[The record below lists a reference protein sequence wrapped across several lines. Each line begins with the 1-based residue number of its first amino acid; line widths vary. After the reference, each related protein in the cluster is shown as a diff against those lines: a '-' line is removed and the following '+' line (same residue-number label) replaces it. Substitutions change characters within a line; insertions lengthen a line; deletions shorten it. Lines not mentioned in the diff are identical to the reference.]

1 MSNWVEIKVK
11 TTTEAIEAV
20 SNIFYE
26 AGVAGVVIEDPKI
39 YLRQKDQS
47 EWDYLDIPEGL
58 DFEVAQVTGYLPEDS
73 SLAERT
79 QVIKERINQLPNYG
93 LDIGKGEIAVTTI
106 SEDNWGEA
114 WKKYYKPTHIG
125 KNIVIKPS
133 WEEYKPKTDEEVVI
147 ELDPGMAF
155 GTGTHET
162 TMLCLEILEEYI
174 KTGYTVIDVGCG
186 SGILSIA
193 CGKLGAK
200 KVLAI
205 DKDENAVKVANE
217 NIKRNNLDKCV
228 KAIKGDKLQGIDF
241 KADIIVANIIADVV
255 IDITKDAGFCL
266 KEGGFFISSGIIKDR
281 KLSVIEALEKNG
293 FDVIQQFE
301 KGEWVALVSAQ
312 ASISR

>member
-1 MSNWVEIKVK
+1 MNWVEIKVK

-39 YLRQKDQS
+39 YLRPHDPE

-58 DFEVAQVTGYLPEDS
+58 DFEVAQVTGYLIEDS

-79 QVIKERINQLPNYG
+79 QAIRDRISELPSYG
-93 LDIGKGEIAVTTI
+93 LDIGKGEVVLTTI
-106 SEDNWGEA
+106 SETDWSSA

-125 KNIVIKPS
+125 KNIVVKPS
-133 WEEYKPKTDEEVVI
+133 WEVYKPERDEIVV

-162 TMLCLEILEEYI
+162 TMLCLEILEKYI
-174 KTGYTVIDVGCG
+174 KNGITVIDVGCG

-193 CGKLGAK
+193 SGKLGAEQ
-200 KVLAI
+200 VLAI
-205 DKDENAVKVANE
+205 DRDENAVRIARE
-217 NIKRNNLDKCV
+217 NIKRNNLETRIR
-228 KAIKGDKLQGIDF
+228 AIKGDKLQNINF
-241 KADIIVANIIADVV
+241 KADIIVANIIADVI
-255 IDITKDAGFCL
+255 IDLSKDVALCL
-266 KEGGFFISSGIIKDR
+266 KDNGVFIASGIIKDR

-293 FDVIQQFE
+293 FDLIEQFE
-301 KGEWVALVSAQ
+301 KGEWVALVSTQ
-312 ASISR
+312 APIGD

>member
-1 MSNWVEIKVK
+1 MNWVEIKVK

-39 YLRQKDQS
+39 YLRPHDPE

-58 DFEVAQVTGYLPEDS
+58 DFEVAQVTGYLIEDS

-79 QVIKERINQLPNYG
+79 QAIRDRISELPSYG
-93 LDIGKGEIAVTTI
+93 LDIGKGEVVLTTI
-106 SEDNWGEA
+106 SETDWSSA

-125 KNIVIKPS
+125 KNIVVKPS
-133 WEEYKPKTDEEVVI
+133 WEVYKPERDEIVV

-162 TMLCLEILEEYI
+162 TMLCLEILEKYI
-174 KTGYTVIDVGCG
+174 KNGITVIDVGCG

-193 CGKLGAK
+193 SGKLGAEQ
-200 KVLAI
+200 VLAI
-205 DKDENAVKVANE
+205 DRDENAVRIARE
-217 NIKRNNLDKCV
+217 NVKRNDLETCV
-228 KAIKGDKLQGIDF
+228 RAIKGDKLQNINF
-241 KADIIVANIIADVV
+241 KADIIVANIIADVI
-255 IDITKDAGFCL
+255 IDLSKDVALCL
-266 KEGGFFISSGIIKDR
+266 KDNGVFIASGIIKDR

-293 FDVIQQFE
+293 FDLVEQFE
-301 KGEWVALVSAQ
+301 KGEWVALVSTQ
-312 ASISR
+312 APIGD

>member
-1 MSNWVEIKVK
+1 MNWVEIKVK

-39 YLRQKDQS
+39 YLRPHDPE

-58 DFEVAQVTGYLPEDS
+58 DFEVAQVTGYLIEDS

-79 QVIKERINQLPNYG
+79 QAIRDRISELPSYG
-93 LDIGKGEIAVTTI
+93 LDIGKGEVVLTTI
-106 SEDNWGEA
+106 SETDWSSA

-125 KNIVIKPS
+125 KNIVVKPS
-133 WEEYKPKTDEEVVI
+133 WEVYKPERDEIVV

-162 TMLCLEILEEYI
+162 TMLCLEILEKYI
-174 KTGYTVIDVGCG
+174 KNGITVIDVGCG

-193 CGKLGAK
+193 SGKLGAEQ
-200 KVLAI
+200 VLAI
-205 DKDENAVKVANE
+205 DRDENAVRIARE
-217 NIKRNNLDKCV
+217 NIKRNNLETRIR
-228 KAIKGDKLQGIDF
+228 AIKGDKLQNINF
-241 KADIIVANIIADVV
+241 KADIIVANIIADVI
-255 IDITKDAGFCL
+255 IDLSKDVALCL
-266 KEGGFFISSGIIKDR
+266 KDNGVFIASGIIKDR

-293 FDVIQQFE
+293 FDLVEQFE
-301 KGEWVALVSAQ
+301 KGEWVALVSTQ
-312 ASISR
+312 APIGD

>member
-1 MSNWVEIKVK
+1 MNWVEIKVK

-39 YLRQKDQS
+39 YLRPHDPD

-58 DFEVAQVTGYLPEDS
+58 DFEVAQVTGYLTEDS
-73 SLAERT
+73 SLAERA
-79 QVIKERINQLPNYG
+79 QVIRDRISKLPSYG
-93 LDIGKGEIAVTTI
+93 LDIGKGEVALTTI
-106 SEDNWGEA
+106 SEANWGQA
-114 WKKYYKPTHIG
+114 WKKYYKPTHVG

-133 WEEYKPKTDEEVVI
+133 WEVYAPKTDEVII

-162 TMLCLEILEEYI
+162 TMLCLEILEKYI
-174 KTGYTVIDVGCG
+174 KKDSTVIDVGCG

-200 KVLAI
+200 QVLAI
-205 DKDENAVKVANE
+205 DKDKNAVRIAGE
-217 NIKRNNLDKCV
+217 NIKRNNLDTCIQ
-228 KAIKGDKLQGIDF
+228 AAAGDKLADINI

-255 IDITKDAGFCL
+255 IELSKDAALYLEDNGI
-266 KEGGFFISSGIIKDR
+266 FITSGIIKDR

-293 FDVIQQFE
+293 FDLIQQFE
-301 KGEWVALVSAQ
+301 KGEWVALVSTQ
-312 ASISR
+312 APVGS

>member
-1 MSNWVEIKVK
+1 MNWVEIKVK

-39 YLRQKDQS
+39 YLRPHDPE

-58 DFEVAQVTGYLPEDS
+58 DFEVAQVTGYLIEDS

-79 QVIKERINQLPNYG
+79 QAIRDRISELPSYG
-93 LDIGKGEIAVTTI
+93 LDIGKGEVVLTTI
-106 SEDNWGEA
+106 SETDWSSA

-125 KNIVIKPS
+125 KNIVVKPS
-133 WEEYKPKTDEEVVI
+133 WEVYKPERDEIVV

-162 TMLCLEILEEYI
+162 TMLCLEILEKYI
-174 KTGYTVIDVGCG
+174 KNGITVIDVGCG

-193 CGKLGAK
+193 SGKLGAEQ
-200 KVLAI
+200 VLAI
-205 DKDENAVKVANE
+205 DRDENAVRIARE
-217 NIKRNNLDKCV
+217 NIKRNDLETCV
-228 KAIKGDKLQGIDF
+228 RAIKGDKLQNINF
-241 KADIIVANIIADVV
+241 KADIIVANIIADVI
-255 IDITKDAGFCL
+255 IDLSKDVALCL
-266 KEGGFFISSGIIKDR
+266 KDNGVFIASGIIKDR

-293 FDVIQQFE
+293 FDLIEQFE
-301 KGEWVALVSAQ
+301 KGEWVALVSTQ
-312 ASISR
+312 APIGD

>member
-1 MSNWVEIKVK
+1 MNWVEIKVK

-39 YLRQKDQS
+39 FLRSHDAN
-47 EWDYLDIPEGL
+47 EWDYVDIPEDL
-58 DFEVAQVTGYLPEDS
+58 DFEVAHVTGYLAEDS

-79 QVIKERINQLPNYG
+79 QVIRDRINQLPNYG
-93 LDIGKGEIAVTTI
+93 LDIGRGEVAVTTI
-106 SEDNWGEA
+106 SEADWDEA

-125 KNIVIKPS
+125 KKIVIKPS
-133 WEEYKPKTDEEVVI
+133 WEEYKPKAVEEVVI

-162 TMLCLEILEEYI
+162 TMLCLEILEDYM
-174 KTGYTVIDVGCG
+174 KRDFTVIDVGCG

-205 DKDENAVKVANE
+205 DKDENAVKVARD
-217 NIKRNNLDKCV
+217 NIKRNNLDKCI
-228 KAIKGDKLQGIDF
+228 KAMKGDKLQGIDF

-255 IDITKDAGFCL
+255 IDITKDVGLYL
-266 KEGGFFISSGIIKDR
+266 KDGGIFISSGIIKDR

-293 FDVIQQFE
+293 FDLIQQFE
-301 KGEWVALVSAQ
+301 KGEWVALISAQ
-312 ASISR
+312 APIGS

>member
-1 MSNWVEIKVK
+1 MNWVEIKVK
-11 TTTEAIEAV
+11 TTTEAVEAV

-26 AGVAGVVIEDPKI
+26 AGVAGVVIEDPKFF
-39 YLRQKDQS
+39 LRPKDFN
-47 EWDYLDIPEGL
+47 EWDYIDIPEDL
-58 DFEVAQVTGYLPEDS
+58 DFEVAQVTGYLAEDS

-79 QVIKERINQLPNYG
+79 QVIKDRINQLPSYG
-93 LDIGKGEIAVTTI
+93 LNIGRGEVAVTII
-106 SEDNWGEA
+106 SEANWGEA

-133 WEEYKPKTDEEVVI
+133 WEEYQPKADEEVVI

-162 TMLCLEILEEYI
+162 TILCLEILEEYI
-174 KTGYTVIDVGCG
+174 KKDFTVIDIGCG

-200 KVLAI
+200 EVLAI
-205 DKDENAVKVANE
+205 DKDENAVKVASE
-217 NIKRNNLDKCV
+217 NIKRNNLDKCI
-228 KAIKGDKLQGIDF
+228 KAIKGDKLRDIDF

-255 IDITKDAGFCL
+255 IDLTKDVGLYL
-266 KEGGFFISSGIIKDR
+266 KDGGVFISSGIIKDR
-281 KLSVIEALEKNG
+281 KLSVVEALEKNG
-293 FDVIQQFE
+293 FDVIRQFE

-312 ASISR
+312 APIGS

>member
-1 MSNWVEIKVK
+1 MNWVEIKVK

-39 YLRQKDQS
+39 YLRPHDPE

-58 DFEVAQVTGYLPEDS
+58 DFEVAQVTGYLIEDS

-79 QVIKERINQLPNYG
+79 QAIRDRISELPSYG
-93 LDIGKGEIAVTTI
+93 LDIGKGEVVLTTI
-106 SEDNWGEA
+106 SETDWSSA

-125 KNIVIKPS
+125 KNIVVKPS
-133 WEEYKPKTDEEVVI
+133 WEVYKPERDEIVV

-162 TMLCLEILEEYI
+162 TMLCLEILEKYI
-174 KTGYTVIDVGCG
+174 KKDITVIDVGCG

-193 CGKLGAK
+193 SGKLGAK
-200 KVLAI
+200 QVLAI
-205 DKDENAVKVANE
+205 DRDENAVRIAHE
-217 NIKRNNLDKCV
+217 NIKRNNLETRIR
-228 KAIKGDKLQGIDF
+228 AIKGDKLQNINF
-241 KADIIVANIIADVV
+241 KADIIVANIIADVI
-255 IDITKDAGFCL
+255 IDLSKDVALCL
-266 KEGGFFISSGIIKDR
+266 KDNGVFIASGIIKDR

-293 FDVIQQFE
+293 FDLIEQFE
-301 KGEWVALVSAQ
+301 KGEWVALVSTQ
-312 ASISR
+312 APIGD

>member
-1 MSNWVEIKVK
+1 MSWVEIKVK
-11 TTTEAIEAV
+11 TTTEAVEAV

-39 YLRQKDQS
+39 LLRTNDS
-47 EWDYLDIPEGL
+47 NEWDYVDIPEGL
-58 DFEVAQVTGYLPEDS
+58 DFEVVHVTGYLSKDS

-79 QVIKERINQLPNYG
+79 QMIRERIKQLPDFG
-93 LDIGKGEIAVTTI
+93 LDIGKGEIAITTI
-106 SEDNWGEA
+106 SEADWGEA

-133 WEEYKPKTDEEVVI
+133 WEKYKPNTDEEVVV

-162 TMLCLEILEEYI
+162 TMLCLEILEQYM
-174 KTGYTVIDVGCG
+174 KKDYTVIDIGCG

-205 DKDENAVKVANE
+205 DKDENAVKVARE
-217 NIKRNNLDKCV
+217 NIKRNNLDRCI
-228 KAIKGDKLQGIDF
+228 KAIKGDKFQGVDF

-255 IDITKDAGFCL
+255 IDLTKDVGFHL
-266 KEGGFFISSGIIKDR
+266 KDGGFFISSGIIKDR
-281 KLSVIEALEKNG
+281 KLSVIEAMEKNG
-293 FDVIQQFE
+293 FDVVQQFE

-312 ASISR
+312 APIGN

>member
-1 MSNWVEIKVK
+1 MNWVEIKVK

-39 YLRQKDQS
+39 YLRSHDPD

-58 DFEVAQVTGYLPEDS
+58 DFEVAQVTGYLIEDS

-79 QVIKERINQLPNYG
+79 QAIRDRISELPSYG
-93 LDIGKGEIAVTTI
+93 LDIGKGEVVLTTI
-106 SEDNWGEA
+106 SETDWSSA

-133 WEEYKPKTDEEVVI
+133 WEVYKPERDEVVV

-162 TMLCLEILEEYI
+162 TMLCLEILEKYI
-174 KTGYTVIDVGCG
+174 KKDITVIDVGCG

-193 CGKLGAK
+193 SGKLGAK
-200 KVLAI
+200 QVLAI
-205 DKDENAVKVANE
+205 DRDENAVRIARE
-217 NIKRNNLDKCV
+217 NIKRNNLETCV
-228 KAIKGDKLQGIDF
+228 RAIKGDKLQNINF
-241 KADIIVANIIADVV
+241 KADIIVANIIADVI
-255 IDITKDAGFCL
+255 IDLSKDVALCL
-266 KEGGFFISSGIIKDR
+266 KDNGVFIASGIIKDR

-293 FDVIQQFE
+293 FDLIEQFE
-301 KGEWVALVSAQ
+301 KGEWVALVSTQ
-312 ASISR
+312 APIGD

>member
-1 MSNWVEIKVK
+1 MNWVEIKVK

-39 YLRQKDQS
+39 YLRPRDPDV
-47 EWDYLDIPEGL
+47 WDYLDIPEGL
-58 DFEVAQVTGYLPEDS
+58 DFEVAQVTGYLVEDS

-79 QVIKERINQLPNYG
+79 QVIRDRINELPSYG
-93 LDIGKGEIAVTTI
+93 LDIGKGEVALTTI
-106 SEDNWGEA
+106 SEADWGES

-133 WEEYKPKTDEEVVI
+133 WEVYTPKAGEVVI

-155 GTGTHET
+155 GTGTHES
-162 TMLCLEILEEYI
+162 TMLCLEILEEYT
-174 KTGYTVIDVGCG
+174 KKDMTVIDVGCG

-200 KVLAI
+200 QVLAI
-205 DKDENAVKVANE
+205 DKDENAVQIAKK
-217 NIKRNNLDKCV
+217 NIKRNKLNAYI
-228 KAIKGDKLQGIDF
+228 KAVKGDKLRDINI

-255 IDITKDAGFCL
+255 IELSKDVALYIQDNGI
-266 KEGGFFISSGIIKDR
+266 FIASGIIKDR
-281 KLSVIEALEKNG
+281 KLSVIEALGKNG
-293 FDVIQQFE
+293 FDVIGQFE
-301 KGEWVALVSAQ
+301 KGEWVALVSTQ
-312 ASISR
+312 APIGS

>member
-1 MSNWVEIKVK
+1 MNWVEIKVK

-39 YLRQKDQS
+39 YLRPHDPE

-58 DFEVAQVTGYLPEDS
+58 DFEVAQVTGYLIEDS

-79 QVIKERINQLPNYG
+79 QAIRDRISELPSYG
-93 LDIGKGEIAVTTI
+93 LDIGKGEVVLTTI
-106 SEDNWGEA
+106 SETDWSSA

-125 KNIVIKPS
+125 KNIVVKPS
-133 WEEYKPKTDEEVVI
+133 WEVYKPERDEIVV

-162 TMLCLEILEEYI
+162 TMLCLEILEKYI
-174 KTGYTVIDVGCG
+174 KKDITVIDVGCG

-193 CGKLGAK
+193 SGKLGAK
-200 KVLAI
+200 QVLAI
-205 DKDENAVKVANE
+205 DRDENAVRIARE
-217 NIKRNNLDKCV
+217 NIKRNNLETRIR
-228 KAIKGDKLQGIDF
+228 AIKGDKLQNINF
-241 KADIIVANIIADVV
+241 KADIIVANIIADVI
-255 IDITKDAGFCL
+255 IDLSKDVALCL
-266 KEGGFFISSGIIKDR
+266 KDNGVFIASGIIKDR

-293 FDVIQQFE
+293 FDLVEQFE
-301 KGEWVALVSAQ
+301 KGEWVALVSTQ
-312 ASISR
+312 APIGD

>member
-1 MSNWVEIKVK
+1 MNWVEIKVK

-39 YLRQKDQS
+39 YLRSQDS
-47 EWDYLDIPEGL
+47 DRWDYLDIPEGL
-58 DFEVAQVTGYLPEDS
+58 DFEVAQVTGYLVEDS

-79 QVIKERINQLPNYG
+79 QVIRDRIRELPSYG
-93 LDIGKGEIAVTTI
+93 LDIGKGEVALTTI
-106 SEDNWGEA
+106 SEADWGSA

-133 WEEYKPKTDEEVVI
+133 WEVYTPKAGEVVI

-162 TMLCLEILEEYI
+162 TMLCLEILEKYT
-174 KTGYTVIDVGCG
+174 KKDMTVIDVGCG

-200 KVLAI
+200 QVLAI
-205 DKDENAVKVANE
+205 DKDENAVCIARE
-217 NIKRNNLDKCV
+217 NIRRNNLDTQIQAV
-228 KAIKGDKLQGIDF
+228 KGDKLIDINT

-255 IDITKDAGFCL
+255 IDLAKDAALYLQDNGI
-266 KEGGFFISSGIIKDR
+266 FIASGIIKDR
-281 KLSVIEALEKNG
+281 KLSVIEALGKNG
-293 FDVIQQFE
+293 FDVIGQFE
-301 KGEWVALVSAQ
+301 KGEWVALVSTQ
-312 ASISR
+312 APIGS

>member
-1 MSNWVEIKVK
+1 MNWVEIKVK

-39 YLRQKDQS
+39 YLRPHDPE

-58 DFEVAQVTGYLPEDS
+58 DFEVAQVTGYLIEDS

-79 QVIKERINQLPNYG
+79 QAIRDRISELPSYG
-93 LDIGKGEIAVTTI
+93 LDIGKGEVVLTTI
-106 SEDNWGEA
+106 SETDWSSA

-125 KNIVIKPS
+125 KNIVVKPS
-133 WEEYKPKTDEEVVI
+133 WEVYKPERDEIVV

-162 TMLCLEILEEYI
+162 TMLCLEILEKYI
-174 KTGYTVIDVGCG
+174 KNGITVIDVGCG

-193 CGKLGAK
+193 SGKLGAEQ
-200 KVLAI
+200 VLAI
-205 DKDENAVKVANE
+205 DRDENAVRIARE
-217 NIKRNNLDKCV
+217 NVKRNDLETCV
-228 KAIKGDKLQGIDF
+228 RAIKGDKLQNINF
-241 KADIIVANIIADVV
+241 KADIIVANIIADVI
-255 IDITKDAGFCL
+255 IDLSKDVALCL
-266 KEGGFFISSGIIKDR
+266 KDNGVFIASGIIKDR

-293 FDVIQQFE
+293 FDLIEQFE
-301 KGEWVALVSAQ
+301 KGEWVALVSTQ
-312 ASISR
+312 APIGD

>member
-1 MSNWVEIKVK
+1 MNWVEIKVK

-39 YLRQKDQS
+39 YLRPHDPE

-58 DFEVAQVTGYLPEDS
+58 DFEVAQVMGYLIEDS

-79 QVIKERINQLPNYG
+79 QAIRDRISELPSYG
-93 LDIGKGEIAVTTI
+93 LDIGKGEVVLTTI
-106 SEDNWGEA
+106 SETDWSSA

-125 KNIVIKPS
+125 KNIVVKPS
-133 WEEYKPKTDEEVVI
+133 WEVYKPERDEIVV

-162 TMLCLEILEEYI
+162 TMLCLEILEKYI
-174 KTGYTVIDVGCG
+174 KNGITVIDVGCG

-193 CGKLGAK
+193 SGKLGAEQ
-200 KVLAI
+200 VLAI
-205 DKDENAVKVANE
+205 DRDENAVRIARE
-217 NIKRNNLDKCV
+217 NVKRNDLETCV
-228 KAIKGDKLQGIDF
+228 RAIKGDKLQNINF
-241 KADIIVANIIADVV
+241 KADIIVANIIADVI
-255 IDITKDAGFCL
+255 IDLSKDVALCL
-266 KEGGFFISSGIIKDR
+266 KDNGVFIASGIIKDR

-293 FDVIQQFE
+293 FDLIEQFE
-301 KGEWVALVSAQ
+301 KGEWVALVSTQ
-312 ASISR
+312 APIGD

>member
-1 MSNWVEIKVK
+1 MNWVEIKVK

-39 YLRQKDQS
+39 YLRPHDPE

-58 DFEVAQVTGYLPEDS
+58 DFEVAQVTGYLIEDS

-79 QVIKERINQLPNYG
+79 QAIRDRISELPSYG
-93 LDIGKGEIAVTTI
+93 LDIGKGEVVLTTI
-106 SEDNWGEA
+106 SETDWSSA

-125 KNIVIKPS
+125 KNIVVKPS
-133 WEEYKPKTDEEVVI
+133 WEVYKPERDEIVV

-162 TMLCLEILEEYI
+162 TMLCLEILEKYI
-174 KTGYTVIDVGCG
+174 KNGITVIDVGCG

-193 CGKLGAK
+193 SGKLGAEQ
-200 KVLAI
+200 VLAI
-205 DKDENAVKVANE
+205 DRDENAVRIARE
-217 NIKRNNLDKCV
+217 NIKRNDLETCV
-228 KAIKGDKLQGIDF
+228 RAIKGDKLQNINF
-241 KADIIVANIIADVV
+241 KADIIVANIIADVI
-255 IDITKDAGFCL
+255 IDLSKDVALCL
-266 KEGGFFISSGIIKDR
+266 KDNGVFIASGIIKDR

-293 FDVIQQFE
+293 FDLVEQFE
-301 KGEWVALVSAQ
+301 KGEWVALVSTQ
-312 ASISR
+312 APIGD

>member
-1 MSNWVEIKVK
+1 MNWVEIKVK

-39 YLRQKDQS
+39 YLRSHDPE

-58 DFEVAQVTGYLPEDS
+58 DFEVAQVTGYLIEDS

-79 QVIKERINQLPNYG
+79 QSIRDRISELPSYG
-93 LDIGKGEIAVTTI
+93 LDIGKGEVVLTTI
-106 SEDNWGEA
+106 SETDWSSA

-133 WEEYKPKTDEEVVI
+133 WEVYKPERDEIVV

-162 TMLCLEILEEYI
+162 TMLCLEILEKYI
-174 KTGYTVIDVGCG
+174 KKDITVIDVGCG

-193 CGKLGAK
+193 SGKLGAK
-200 KVLAI
+200 QVLAI
-205 DKDENAVKVANE
+205 DRDENAVRIARE
-217 NIKRNNLDKCV
+217 NIKRNNLETCV
-228 KAIKGDKLQGIDF
+228 RAVKGDKLQNINF
-241 KADIIVANIIADVV
+241 KADIIVANIIADVI
-255 IDITKDAGFCL
+255 IDLSKDAALYL
-266 KEGGFFISSGIIKDR
+266 KDNGVFIASGIIKDR

-293 FDVIQQFE
+293 FDLIEQFE
-301 KGEWVALVSAQ
+301 KGEWVALVSTQ
-312 ASISR
+312 APIGD

>member
-1 MSNWVEIKVK
+1 MNWVEIKVK

-39 YLRQKDQS
+39 YLRPHDPDR
-47 EWDYLDIPEGL
+47 WDYLDIPEGL
-58 DFEVAQVTGYLPEDS
+58 NFEVAQVTGYLVEDS

-79 QVIKERINQLPNYG
+79 QVIRDRIRQLPSYG
-93 LDIGKGEIAVTTI
+93 LDIGKGEVALTTI
-106 SEDNWGEA
+106 SEADWDKA

-125 KNIVIKPS
+125 NNIVIKPS
-133 WEEYKPKTDEEVVI
+133 WEVYMPTAHEVVI

-174 KTGYTVIDVGCG
+174 KKDMIVIDVGCG

-200 KVLAI
+200 QVLAI
-205 DKDENAVKVANE
+205 DKDENAVRIAQE
-217 NIKRNNLDKCV
+217 NIKRNNLDTHIQAV
-228 KAIKGDKLQGIDF
+228 KGDKLADINI

-255 IDITKDAGFCL
+255 IDLTKDVALYLQDNGI
-266 KEGGFFISSGIIKDR
+266 FIASGIIKDR
-281 KLSVIEALEKNG
+281 KLSVIEALGKNG
-293 FDVIQQFE
+293 FDVIRQFE
-301 KGEWVALVSAQ
+301 KGEWVALISTQ
-312 ASISR
+312 APIGS

>member
-1 MSNWVEIKVK
+1 MNWVEIKVK

-39 YLRQKDQS
+39 YLRPHDPE

-58 DFEVAQVTGYLPEDS
+58 DFEVAQVTGYLIEDS

-79 QVIKERINQLPNYG
+79 QAIRDRISELPSYG
-93 LDIGKGEIAVTTI
+93 LDIGKGEVVLTTI
-106 SEDNWGEA
+106 SETDWSSA

-125 KNIVIKPS
+125 KNIVVKPS
-133 WEEYKPKTDEEVVI
+133 WEVYKPERDEIVV

-162 TMLCLEILEEYI
+162 TMLCLEILEKYI
-174 KTGYTVIDVGCG
+174 KKDITVIDVGCG

-193 CGKLGAK
+193 SGKLGAK
-200 KVLAI
+200 QVLAI
-205 DKDENAVKVANE
+205 DRDENAVRIARE
-217 NIKRNNLDKCV
+217 NIKRNNLETRIR
-228 KAIKGDKLQGIDF
+228 AIKGDKLQNINF
-241 KADIIVANIIADVV
+241 KADIIVANIIADVI
-255 IDITKDAGFCL
+255 IDLSKDVALCL
-266 KEGGFFISSGIIKDR
+266 KDNGVFIASGIIKDR

-293 FDVIQQFE
+293 FDLIEQFE
-301 KGEWVALVSAQ
+301 KGEWVALVSTQ
-312 ASISR
+312 APIGD

>member
-1 MSNWVEIKVK
+1 MNWVEIKVK

-39 YLRQKDQS
+39 YLRPHDSNK
-47 EWDYLDIPEGL
+47 WDYVDIPEGL
-58 DFEVAQVTGYLPEDS
+58 DFEVAQVTGYLAKDS

-79 QVIKERINQLPNYG
+79 QVIRERISQLPSYG
-93 LDIGKGEIAVTTI
+93 LDIGMGEVAVTTI
-106 SEDNWGEA
+106 SEADWGEA

-125 KNIVIKPS
+125 KNIVVKPS
-133 WEEYKPKTDEEVVI
+133 WEEYKPKADEEVII

-174 KTGYTVIDVGCG
+174 KKDCAVIDIGCG

-200 KVLAI
+200 QVLAI
-205 DKDENAVKVANE
+205 DKDEIAVKVASE
-217 NIKRNNLDKCV
+217 NIKRNNLEKCI
-228 KAIKGDKLQGIDF
+228 KAMKGDKFQGINF
-241 KADIIVANIIADVV
+241 KADIVVANIIADVV
-255 IDITKDAGFCL
+255 IDITKDVGLYL
-266 KEGGFFISSGIIKDR
+266 KDGGIFISSGIIKDR
-281 KLSVIEALEKNG
+281 KLSVFEALEKNG
-293 FDVIQQFE
+293 FDVIKQFE

-312 ASISR
+312 APIGR

>member
-1 MSNWVEIKVK
+1 MNWVEIKVK

-39 YLRQKDQS
+39 YLRPHDS
-47 EWDYLDIPEGL
+47 SDWDYMDIPEGL
-58 DFEVAQVTGYLPEDS
+58 DFEVVQVTGYLAEDS

-79 QVIKERINQLPNYG
+79 KVIRDRISQLPSFG
-93 LDIGKGEIAVTTI
+93 IDIGKGEVAITTI
-106 SEDNWGEA
+106 SEENWGEA

-125 KNIVIKPS
+125 KHIVIKPS
-133 WEEYKPKTDEEVVI
+133 WEQYKPKTSDEVVI

-162 TMLCLEILEEYI
+162 TMLCLEILENYM
-174 KTGYTVIDVGCG
+174 KKDYTVIDIGCG

-205 DKDENAVKVANE
+205 DKDENAVKVATE
-217 NIKRNNLDKCV
+217 NIKRNNLDNCV
-228 KAIKGDKLQGIDF
+228 KAIKGDKLQGVDF
-241 KADIIVANIIADVV
+241 KADIIVANIIADVI
-255 IDITKDAGFCL
+255 IDITKDVGL
-266 KEGGFFISSGIIKDR
+266 YLNDGGIFISSGIIKDR
-281 KLSVIEALEKNG
+281 KLSVIEAMEKNG
-293 FDVIQQFE
+293 LDLIQQFE
-301 KGEWVALVSAQ
+301 KGEWVAL
-312 ASISR
+312 ISRQAPIGS